1 MVSVKQDPFVGK
13 REFVPCRKENLIG
26 RKFLVSYNCLLVCYS
41 Y

>member
-13 REFVPCRKENLIG
+13 WELVPYRKEGLI
-26 RKFLVSYNCLLVCYS
+26 RRNFLVSYNCLLVCYS

>member
-13 REFVPCRKENLIG
+13 WELVPCRKEGLI
-26 RKFLVSYNCLLVCYS
+26 RRNFLVSYNCLLVCYS